1 MRRLLLIGLLLL
13 AGCASP
19 AWNDADYGKK
29 AGATAEAAASSV
41 ALVRLAVEHEARLT
55 RPYLQTLLTE
65 TVTALGS
72 VDSQFGAVQPPSPE
86 AARVRAEITEL
97 TSEAAEQVQ
106 VLLNEVRLREIADPE
121 KAAADLAALGDRLR
135 AFAESRPS

>member
-1 MRRLLLIGLLLL
+1 MVALLMAAPLV

-19 AWNDADYGKK
+19 AWDDADYGSK

-41 ALVRLAVEHEARLT
+41 ALVRLAVENEARLT

-65 TVTALGS
+65 TATELGG
-72 VDSQFGAVQPPSPE
+72 VDSQFGAVQPPSQ
-86 AARVRAEITEL
+86 AAVAVRAEITGL
-97 TSEAAEQVQ
+97 TSEAAERVRA
-106 VLLNEVRLREIADPE
+106 LLNEVRLREIRDPG

-135 AFAESRPS
+135 AFAGEQPS

>member
-1 MRRLLLIGLLLL
+1 MRRVLVALLLV

-41 ALVRLAVEHEARLT
+41 ALVRLAVESEAKLT

-65 TVTALGS
+65 TATALDS
-72 VDSQFGAVQPPSPE
+72 VDSQFGAVQPPSRR
-86 AARVRAEITEL
+86 AAEVRAEITEL

-106 VLLNEVRLREIADPE
+106 VLLNEVRLREIRDPE
-121 KAAADLAALGDRLR
+121 RAAADLGDLADRLR
-135 AFAESRPS
+135 AFAEEHPS